1 MSKAVASLSALL
13 LCLSITLSPKAS
25 TASPQVIVSI
35 KPVHSLVASVMAGI
49 AVPDIMID
57 GANSPHG
64 FALTPSQAN
73 KLSKA
78 DLVFWVGPEL
88 ETFLSKP
95 IKTIGQQ
102 ARAIELMETKGLLK
116 FDFREDADFDVAAGK
131 ATDHDDHK
139 HGQKDDHDDHKHGQ
153 KDDHDDHKH
162 GQKDNHD
169 DHKHGP
175 KDNHDDHKHGQK
187 DDHDDHK
194 DDPKAAGGH
203 HDHAH
208 HAHGVDPHIWLD
220 PVNAQ
225 LLVTRIA
232 AELSRADP
240 ANKARYQANA
250 AATKAGLKQLI
261 GQLETLME
269 PISNRRFIAFH
280 DAYYY
285 FEKRFAVTAA
295 GTVTVNPEIMPG
307 PRRIRQIKEKI
318 KAAGVTCIFAEPQF
332 SPRIVK
338 VIAAEY
344 EAQTAVLDPLGAG
357 LTAGPGLYA
366 KLLTN
371 MATTMSD
378 CLAK

>member
-35 KPVHSLVASVMAGI
+35 KPIHSLVASVMAGI

-57 GANSPHG
+57 GANSPHD

-88 ETFLSKP
+88 ETSLSKP

-153 KDDHDDHKH
+153 KDDHDDHK
-162 GQKDNHD
+162 D
-169 DHKHGP
+169 DHK
-175 KDNHDDHKHGQK
+175 
-187 DDHDDHK
+187 
-194 DDPKAAGGH
+194 AASGH

-220 PVNAQ
+220 PVNAH

-250 AATKAGLKQLI
+250 AATKTGLKQLI

-338 VIAAEY
+338 VIAAES

-371 MATTMSD
+371 MATAMSD

>member
-35 KPVHSLVASVMAGI
+35 KPIHSLVASVMAGI

-57 GANSPHG
+57 GANSPHD

-88 ETFLSKP
+88 ETSLSKP

-116 FDFREDADFDVAAGK
+116 VDFREDADFDVAAGK

-139 HGQKDDHDDHKHGQ
+139 HGQKDDHDDHK
-153 KDDHDDHKH
+153 DDHR
-162 GQKDNHD
+162 
-169 DHKHGP
+169 
-175 KDNHDDHKHGQK
+175 
-187 DDHDDHK
+187 
-194 DDPKAAGGH
+194 AASGH

-250 AATKAGLKQLI
+250 AVTKTGLKQLI
-261 GQLETLME
+261 GQLKTLME

-332 SPRIVK
+332 SPRIMK
-338 VIAAEY
+338 VIAAES

-371 MATTMSD
+371 MATAMSD

>member
-1 MSKAVASLSALL
+1 MLKAVASLSALL
-13 LCLSITLSPKAS
+13 LCLAITLSPKAS

-35 KPVHSLVASVMAGI
+35 KPIHSLVASVMAGI

-57 GANSPHG
+57 GANSPHD

-153 KDDHDDHKH
+153 KDE
-162 GQKDNHD
+162 
-169 DHKHGP
+169 
-175 KDNHDDHKHGQK
+175 
-187 DDHDDHK
+187 HDDHK
-194 DDPKAAGGH
+194 DDHKAAGGH

-318 KAAGVTCIFAEPQF
+318 KAASVTCIFAEPQF

-338 VIAAEY
+338 VIAAES

-357 LTAGPGLYA
+357 LTAGPELYA

-371 MATTMSD
+371 MATAMSD
-378 CLAK
+378 CLAE

>member
-35 KPVHSLVASVMAGI
+35 KPIHSLVASVMAGI

-57 GANSPHG
+57 GANSPHD

-153 KDDHDDHKH
+153 KDDHDDHK
-162 GQKDNHD
+162 D
-169 DHKHGP
+169 DH
-175 KDNHDDHKHGQK
+175 
-187 DDHDDHK
+187 
-194 DDPKAAGGH
+194 KAAGGH

-250 AATKAGLKQLI
+250 AATKAGLRQLI

-338 VIAAEY
+338 VIAAES

-371 MATTMSD
+371 MATAMSD

>member
-35 KPVHSLVASVMAGI
+35 KPIHSLVASVMAGI

-57 GANSPHG
+57 GANSPHD

-88 ETFLSKP
+88 ETSLSKP

-102 ARAIELMETKGLLK
+102 ARAIELMETKELLK

-153 KDDHDDHKH
+153 KDDHDDHK
-162 GQKDNHD
+162 D
-169 DHKHGP
+169 DHR
-175 KDNHDDHKHGQK
+175 
-187 DDHDDHK
+187 
-194 DDPKAAGGH
+194 AASGH

-250 AATKAGLKQLI
+250 AATKTGLKQLI

-338 VIAAEY
+338 VIAAES

-371 MATTMSD
+371 MATAMSD

>member
-35 KPVHSLVASVMAGI
+35 KPIHSLVASVMAGI

-57 GANSPHG
+57 GANSPHD

-88 ETFLSKP
+88 ETSLSKP

-153 KDDHDDHKH
+153 KDDHDDH
-162 GQKDNHD
+162 
-169 DHKHGP
+169 
-175 KDNHDDHKHGQK
+175 
-187 DDHDDHK
+187 
-194 DDPKAAGGH
+194 KAAGGH

-338 VIAAEY
+338 VIAAES

-357 LTAGPGLYA
+357 LTAGPGLYV

-371 MATTMSD
+371 MATAMSD

>member
-35 KPVHSLVASVMAGI
+35 KPIHSLVASVMAGI

-57 GANSPHG
+57 GANSPHD

-88 ETFLSKP
+88 ETSLSKP

-153 KDDHDDHKH
+153 KDDHADHKH
-162 GQKDNHD
+162 GQKDD
-169 DHKHGP
+169 
-175 KDNHDDHKHGQK
+175 HDDHKHGQK

-194 DDPKAAGGH
+194 DDHRAASGH

-225 LLVTRIA
+225 LLVTRVA

-250 AATKAGLKQLI
+250 AVTKTGLKQLI

-338 VIAAEY
+338 VIAAES

-371 MATTMSD
+371 MATAMSD

>member
-35 KPVHSLVASVMAGI
+35 KPIHSLVASVMAGI

-57 GANSPHG
+57 GANSPHD

-88 ETFLSKP
+88 ETSLSKP

-139 HGQKDDHDDHKHGQ
+139 HGQKDDHDDHK
-153 KDDHDDHKH
+153 DDHR
-162 GQKDNHD
+162 
-169 DHKHGP
+169 
-175 KDNHDDHKHGQK
+175 
-187 DDHDDHK
+187 
-194 DDPKAAGGH
+194 AASGH

-225 LLVTRIA
+225 LLVTRVA

-250 AATKAGLKQLI
+250 AATKTGLKQLI

-338 VIAAEY
+338 VIAAES

-371 MATTMSD
+371 MATAMSD

>member
-35 KPVHSLVASVMAGI
+35 KPIHSLVASVMAGI

-57 GANSPHG
+57 GANSPHD

-88 ETFLSKP
+88 ETSLSKP

-139 HGQKDDHDDHKHGQ
+139 HGQKDDHDDHK
-153 KDDHDDHKH
+153 DDHR
-162 GQKDNHD
+162 
-169 DHKHGP
+169 
-175 KDNHDDHKHGQK
+175 
-187 DDHDDHK
+187 
-194 DDPKAAGGH
+194 AASGH

-250 AATKAGLKQLI
+250 AATKTGLKQLI

-338 VIAAEY
+338 VIAAES

-371 MATTMSD
+371 MATAMSD